1 YTPNYTTKRNFILDT
16 NGDGGLAV
24 IEATERLYIRLVA
37 VSTSGVKS
45 PASEPVVGEPGPV
58 VADDVLDGSI
68 TETKIADDSI
78 STPKL
83 QASAVEAGNIAANA
97 ITSAKIQAGS
107 ITAAKLAAE
116 LVLSST
122 FIAGIPG
129 GERVELSQSG
139 PAQYGSSGT
148 ELTRIGPSPDASGNK
163 LRVATGDS
171 GSFVELGRGARLWA
185 DNYDGGAVE
194 LNADEYF
201 PVLRFWNRNRNRYAF
216 INCANEAG
224 DTTGD
229 NAWLGMNGAAY
240 PLPDVPGNPS
250 GYSRMV
256 LRPGYG
262 SAEIVR
268 SADQSLVGG
277 RIHWSTTSARIASS
291 NTYVSANN
299 DSVWFSAGNA
309 SF

>member
-1 YTPNYTTKRNFILDT
+1 
-16 NGDGGLAV
+16 
-24 IEATERLYIRLVA
+24 
-37 VSTSGVKS
+37 
-45 PASEPVVGEPGPV
+45 EPVVGEPGPV

-116 LVLSST
+116 LVLSSK
-122 FIAGIPG
+122 FIAGVPG
-129 GERVELSQSG
+129 GERVEISQSG
-139 PAQYGSSGT
+139 LVQYGETGN

-194 LNADEYF
+194 LNADERY

-216 INCANEAG
+216 INCADEAG

-277 RIHWSTTSARIASS
+277 RIQWTTTSARIASS
-291 NTYVSANN
+291 NTSVSANN

-309 SF
+309 SFSAGTGGATQFSGTDHRFFVNGGSLELVGRTQSGGSYG